1 MKLNSQSDQWRVTSD
16 EYSAPTSRGARRAT
30 GHSSLITHHSRRG
43 IALVIT
49 LIMLSVTLV
58 MAVAFLAIARRERG
72 SVTTTTDTTTARL
85 AAETALAGAEAQ
97 IVANILT
104 TNSAAYDF
112 GLLVSTNYINA
123 YGFISGIS
131 NPTNVNY
138 TYGNGVPLNDNSPN
152 YDQMQNIANLWFLP
166 RAPVFVTN
174 RVTATNDFRFYLDLN
189 RNTNYDANGT
199 VTNYDSFGNILLN
212 SAGNP
217 LVTFQ
222 VGDPEWV
229 GILEHPDQPHGPN
242 NHFIARYAFFAQ
254 PIGNSL
260 DFNYIHDQVKS
271 ANLGNPFSSANDG
284 YFRNE
289 GVGSWEINFASFL
302 ADLNTNEWGQFVGS
316 GASAPTSADLYY
328 QYNEPANN
336 NAGAAFADAQ
346 TLLAWRYGYNY
357 NLLATP
363 TLPFYASLVKAGIDG
378 YTSGNL
384 MTNTFLPFVLNP
396 LSQHW
401 AGSDN
406 TNRFFALPSDMFD
419 QSKTAIGLSAVSIAS
434 GNYFSGRLA
443 AAGTNT
449 HGGTTISTYDRYT
462 FYRMLSQIGSDS
474 LPESGKLNLNYRNVT
489 NGVIVAG
496 MQTNLYP
503 WTALEF
509 FTNAADRMLRLYTTN
524 WFSTSTAFVTNINPA
539 NVTNV
544 FFTGPSNYLAAYY
557 GVHTNYFSYIDPQG
571 YYIWN
576 APNGFGLT
584 NIPFVGVTNQIPG
597 FGLTSIPVFVNSNVV
612 YSSAVNRVLQL
623 AANLFDAST
632 NSRLPS
638 VFRPTFWV
646 TNQLGYHNVY
656 INGYQQVY
664 SVIGANDNYLNQPT
678 NIAGLPFGSSTVN
691 FAAFNG
697 VNVYGVPWIIGAKK
711 GLPNF
716 NEFSM
721 ENNLSITRRLQFTRS
736 ATNSATPPVN
746 FSTFKTNQ
754 MYMMNLNSLLGIELW
769 NSYTNSYPDPVLIA
783 YRENASL
790 TITNDEAGFEGN
802 PNSGSAPMFF
812 STNFQGTLNFWPGTG
827 ANWLAGNPN
836 GGSFVVPLNASMMV
850 MTNAIYRTKSAPLTP
865 GTVPSG
871 LTAPCFVS
879 TNYLGALGMPV
890 LYETNT
896 PGFPFPQFGLLLTNQ
911 LQVFILDLTNG
922 VYHVIDYVHF
932 AGPNS
937 AFNVNSNLADLDNAG
952 NNFGT
957 GVWDTNY
964 TPGSLAPT
972 GLTYGILNQTAVS
985 KNGSP
990 PAEDGIWR
998 ADPEAVP
1005 QGGTTAQQQAHF
1017 SAFFM
1022 PGNKTLTPVAATNS
1036 LLSVQAPYSPT
1047 RYVVQYITWQAN
1059 DPLVHYLASD
1069 IDYSFSANSSST
1081 PQPGVHHYNAG
1092 QIFSPLTSLNLGLMN
1107 DRYSPWG
1114 GNPHFAAEGS
1124 ALQFD
1129 TNIYNLSE
1137 RDSLVVNSSSW
1148 DFPTNKYP
1156 TVGWIGRV
1164 HRGTPWQT
1172 VFLKA
1177 TNVLAMNN
1185 GFNIWEGW
1193 TGDYNQ
1199 FDAINSAPNQDAELF
1214 DVFTA
1219 ALNDNAT
1226 RGTLS
1231 VNQNHLAAWSALLS
1245 GLPVPTSTTNS
1256 FTIIDPVGAT
1266 GTNSPLWQLINYTT
1280 NGYPG
1285 ITSTRANPTYF
1296 PFGVFTHEG
1305 DIVRVPTFSD
1315 HSPFLAGHDL
1325 NYISDE
1331 VYEWLPQQTLGLL
1344 RLGTP
1349 RFVIYGYGQT
1359 LKPAP
1364 NGVVTSGGA
1373 NFFGLVTNYQ
1383 VTAENALRAVVS
1395 VHPHVT
1401 ATSTGFV
1408 TNYTTTV
1415 ESYNPLPPN

>member
-1 MKLNSQSDQWRVTSD
+1 
-16 EYSAPTSRGARRAT
+16 
-30 GHSSLITHHSRRG
+30 
-43 IALVIT
+43 
-49 LIMLSVTLV
+49 MLSVTLV

-97 IVANILT
+97 IVANVLT

-112 GLLVSTNYINA
+112 GLLVSTNYINPLGFDPVNA
-123 YGFISGIS
+123 YPFQ
-131 NPTNVNY
+131 NVNY
-138 TYGNGVPLNDNSPN
+138 DYQLRSATALS
-152 YDQMQNIANLWFLP
+152 QNELFTVLTNLWLSP
-166 RAPVFVTN
+166 RAPVFITN
-174 RVTATNDFRFYLDLN
+174 RVTAANDFRFYLDLN
-189 RNTNYDANGT
+189 RNTNYDANG
-199 VTNYDSFGNILLN
+199 VRPVLSGNAALPYYDL
-212 SAGNP
+212 AGNLTNDP
-217 LVTFQ
+217 AVTPYFTSPGILTTFN
-222 VGDPEWV
+222 VGDPEWI

-260 DFNYIHDQVKS
+260 DLNYIHDQVKS
-271 ANLGNPFSSANDG
+271 ANFPNPFSSANDG

-316 GASAPTSADLYY
+316 GASAPASADLYY
-328 QYNEPANN
+328 QYNQPANN

-363 TLPFYASLVKAGIDG
+363 SLPFYASLVKAGIDG

-396 LSQHW
+396 PSQHW

-406 TNRFFALPSDMFD
+406 TNRFFTLPLDMFD
-419 QSKTAIGLSAVSIAS
+419 QSKTADGISPVNIAS

-509 FTNAADRMLRLYTTN
+509 FTNAADRLLRLYTTN
-524 WFSTSTAFVTNINPA
+524 WFAYS
-539 NVTNV
+539 
-544 FFTGPSNYLAAYY
+544 PSNYLQTYY
-557 GVHTNYFSYIDPQG
+557 AIGGYNYYHRDAFGNIITNDPT
-571 YYIWN
+571 
-576 APNGFGLT
+576 GFGLT
-584 NIPFVGVTNQIPG
+584 NVPYMGLTNAVPA

-623 AANLFDAST
+623 AANLYDAST

-664 SVIGANDNYLNQPT
+664 SVIGPTDNYLNQPT
-678 NIAGLPFGSSTVN
+678 NIAGLPDGNSTVN

-721 ENNLSITRRLQFTRS
+721 INNLSITRRLQFTRMTN
-736 ATNSATPPVN
+736 ATKTTAATI
-746 FSTFKTNQ
+746 TGTNQ

-769 NSYTNSYPDPVLIA
+769 NSYSNNYPDPVLFA
-783 YRENASL
+783 FRENASL
-790 TITNDEAGFEGN
+790 TITNDEPGFEGN
-802 PNSGSAPMFF
+802 IGSAPMFI
-812 STNFQGTLNFWPGTG
+812 STNYQNTITYWPGTG
-827 ANWLAGNPN
+827 LNWLAGNPN
-836 GGSFVVPLNASMMV
+836 GASFAVPLNASLTL
-850 MTNAIYRTKSAPLTP
+850 MTNMVYRTRFAPLTP
-865 GTVPSG
+865 GTLPAGFS
-871 LTAPCFVS
+871 APCLIS
-879 TNYLGALGMPV
+879 TNYFSSAALPTPLPV

-896 PGFPFPQFGLLLTNQ
+896 VGFPFPQFGLLLTNQ
-911 LQVFILDLTNG
+911 LQLFMLDLTNG
-922 VYHVIDYVHF
+922 VYHVIDYVQF

-964 TPGSLAPT
+964 TPGNAAPN
-972 GLTYGILNQTAVS
+972 GMTYGILNQISIS
-985 KNGSP
+985 KNPSQSVPG
-990 PAEDGIWR
+990 EDGTWR
-998 ADPEAVP
+998 ADPQALP
-1005 QGGTTAQQQAHF
+1005 LGGTLAQQQAYCA
-1017 SAFFM
+1017 AFFM
-1022 PGNKTLTPVAATNS
+1022 PGNKTSQPVPATNYDA
-1036 LLSVQAPYSPT
+1036 SVQAPYSPT

-1059 DPLVHYLASD
+1059 DPLVHSLASD
-1069 IDYSFSANSSST
+1069 IDYSFSASASST

-1092 QIFSPLTSLNLGLMN
+1092 QSFSPLTSLNLGSMN
-1107 DRYSPWG
+1107 NRYSPWG
-1114 GNPHFAAEGS
+1114 GNPHFMAEGM

-1137 RDSLVVNSSSW
+1137 RDALITNSSSW

-1177 TNVLAMNN
+1177 TNVLAMGN

-1214 DVFTA
+1214 DVFTT

-1231 VNQNHLAAWSALLS
+1231 VNQDHLAAWSALLS

-1285 ITSTRANPTYF
+1285 ITSTRASYPL
-1296 PFGVFTHEG
+1296 GVFTHEG

-1331 VYEWLPQQTLGLL
+1331 VYEWLPQQTMGLL
-1344 RLGTP
+1344 RVATLP
-1349 RFVIYGYGQT
+1349 RYVIYGYGQT

-1383 VTAENALRAVVS
+1383 VTAENAVRAVVS
-1395 VHPHVT
+1395 VHAQVT
-1401 ATSTGFV
+1401 PTSTGFV